1 MKVRRSLSGT
11 AQNVAA
17 YRALENEKPAHERLF
32 ADPYAK
38 RFLPWVQRALV
49 KASRVPVL
57 RRQIE
62 RYADG
67 LAPGARTSAIARTR
81 LIDDWLRKEVATTA
95 RQVVILGAGFDCRAL
110 RLPELAGV
118 AVFEVDRP
126 AMVAFKNRRLPHNAS
141 CASLKRV
148 PVDFLKDSIA
158 DRLLDAGYSR
168 SVRTVFIWEGV
179 TNYLDN
185 NSVAAVFDFVARNTP
200 AYSKTIFTYVHADAI
215 AGRFDAP
222 GLKPL
227 LALLQKRGEPWTFGF
242 DPRELASYLAE
253 RGLKLTIDLSAG
265 EYRRFYWPMLPGR
278 GHGYEFYH
286 VAMAET
292 SDAAPASEQR
302 GSHYASHSGQG
313 SPFARRNSG
322 FQSLDW

>member
-38 RFLPWVQRALV
+38 RFLPWVQRAWV
-49 KASRVPVL
+49 KASRLPVL
-57 RRQIE
+57 RRRIE

-81 LIDDWLRKEVATTA
+81 LIDDWLRKEVATNA

-110 RLPELAGV
+110 RLPELAGLP
-118 AVFEVDRP
+118 VFEVDRP
-126 AMVAFKNRRLPHNAS
+126 AMVAFKNRRLTQNAS

-148 PVDFLKDSIA
+148 AVDFLKDSIA

-168 SVRTVFIWEGV
+168 SVKTVFIWEGV

-200 AYSKTIFTYVHADAI
+200 ADSKIIFTYVHADAI
-215 AGRFDAP
+215 AGCFDAP

-227 LALLQKRGEPWTFGF
+227 LALLQERGEPWTFGF
-242 DPRELASYLAE
+242 DPRELSGYLAE
-253 RGLKLTIDLSAG
+253 RGLRLTMDLSAG
-265 EYRRFYWPMLPGR
+265 EYRKLYWPMMPGR

-292 SDAAPASEQR
+292 SDAAPAMEPQHSLPPHR
-302 GSHYASHSGQG
+302 TAGGSGQ
-313 SPFARRNSG
+313 
-322 FQSLDW
+322 L